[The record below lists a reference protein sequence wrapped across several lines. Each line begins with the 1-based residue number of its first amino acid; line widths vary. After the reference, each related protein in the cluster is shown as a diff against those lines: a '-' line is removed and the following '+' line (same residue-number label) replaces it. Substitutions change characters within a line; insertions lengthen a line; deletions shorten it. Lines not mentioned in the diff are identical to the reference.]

1 MLEISVM
8 TGLAGVLEVPGIESE
23 EKEITVENE
32 DWVGGEVLGLNVTG
46 VGTGLLNTFDELG
59 KESGDE

>member
-1 MLEISVM
+1 M

-23 EKEITVENE
+23 EKETMVENE
-32 DWVGGEVLGLNVTG
+32 DWVDGEVLRLNVTG
-46 VGTGLLNTFDELG
+46 VGTGLLSTFDELG